1 LEGVSVAHGGAAP
14 PIEGTVRDS
23 SGAPLEGARVMIVRA
38 PQAFPDIA
46 ALTLSDGRFSLP
58 SAGEGEHEIL
68 VVADGYDQ
76 ARLSVFPRQAP
87 LSLEVALSPT
97 R

>member
-1 LEGVSVAHGGAAP
+1 MNVADVGAAP

-23 SGAPLEGARVMIVRA
+23 SGAPIEGARVMVVHA
-38 PQAFPDIA
+38 PAAFPDIA
-46 ALTLSDGRFSLP
+46 VLTPSDGRFSLP
-58 SAGEGEHEIL
+58 SAGNGEHEIL

-76 ARLSVFPRQAP
+76 ARVSVVPRHAQP
-87 LSLEVALSPT
+87 SLEVALTPA

>member
-1 LEGVSVAHGGAAP
+1 VSAADGGAAP

-23 SGAPLEGARVMIVRA
+23 SGAPIEGARVMIVGA
-38 PQAFPDIA
+38 PAPFPDIA
-46 ALTLSDGRFSLP
+46 ALTPSDGRFSLP
-58 SAGEGEHEIL
+58 SAGDGEHEIL

-76 ARLSVFPRQAP
+76 ARLPVVPRQGQP
-87 LSLEVALSPT
+87 SLEVALSPA